1 VLRGAGLTAVL
12 ASLVLSPALGL
23 AFGFVVIRLFLAA
36 LRRAT
41 PRANGFMRR
50 MQVPAVIALA
60 MSHGT
65 NDPPKTMG
73 MIVLALL
80 AAGKLNAYQVPL
92 WVVLGSLAA
101 FAVGTSLAGWRV
113 MRTLGGRIV
122 RVRPVHSLAALT
134 AGSIVVMGAGLAGAP
149 VSMPQVM
156 STAVLGVGAG
166 DRLNKV
172 RWLLLQDMLVAWL
185 LTLPVSALLAAGV
198 FELLRSLS

>member
-1 VLRGAGLTAVL
+1 
-12 ASLVLSPALGL
+12 
-23 AFGFVVIRLFLAA
+23 
-36 LRRAT
+36 
-41 PRANGFMRR
+41 
-50 MQVPAVIALA
+50 
-60 MSHGT
+60 
-65 NDPPKTMG
+65 
-73 MIVLALL
+73 
-80 AAGKLNAYQVPL
+80 
-92 WVVLGSLAA
+92 
-101 FAVGTSLAGWRV
+101 

-172 RWLLLQDMLVAWL
+172 RWLLLQDMLLAWL

-198 FELLRSLS
+198 FELLQSLS